1 MYLVHIKKEK
11 EIGSEGSG
19 LEVIESDW
27 IIPSD
32 NISGDGKLTL
42 KVITNSTLSENTFYQ
57 ATLIT
62 AMNMTEDG
70 NIQFCKC
77 TITWL

>member
-1 MYLVHIKKEK
+1 MYLIHIEK

-57 ATLIT
+57 ATLIN

-77 TITWL
+77 TIT